1 MEQIAF
7 RLVSEEDLE
16 DVVKDLL
23 LDHVLDR
30 HGFFGLYYGF
40 EEFDDFNI
48 GLDRFVAMAVDNFEQ
63 DLIVHEEEAELVG
76 VYVVDDQLVKELQ
89 NKNAALVNLLPIS
102 CRNLG
107 VNCVPRVLTLQL
119 LVFHLSV
126 CCCCYCCIS
135 LLCYKLLF
143 PFCLLNV
150 LQVVVLCQ
158 ELHELRDDL
167 VQDDLLEILL
177 HFRSFL
183 ACEVLEELAN
193 ADFDPLLA
201 RVHHVLSQMAQE
213 DIVVLLLV
221 VGAQELANGRMV
233 HIVQKD
239 EQVVKDLDR
248 VRFEDVNLSHAWVLR
263 MQWVL
268 EILLDCGATRVDN
281 AVLVVGFGD
290 IVKIS

>member
-1 MEQIAF
+1 M
-7 RLVSEEDLE
+7 
-16 DVVKDLL
+16 
-23 LDHVLDR
+23 
-30 HGFFGLYYGF
+30 
-40 EEFDDFNI
+40 
-48 GLDRFVAMAVDNFEQ
+48 
-63 DLIVHEEEAELVG
+63 
-76 VYVVDDQLVKELQ
+76 
-89 NKNAALVNLLPIS
+89 
-102 CRNLG
+102 
-107 VNCVPRVLTLQL
+107 
-119 LVFHLSV
+119 SV
-126 CCCCYCCIS
+126 CCCYCCIS
-135 LLCYKLLF
+135 LLCCKLLF
-143 PFCLLNV
+143 SFCLLNV

-248 VRFEDVNLSHAWVLR
+248 VRFEDVYLSHAWVLR

>member
-63 DLIVHEEEAELVG
+63 DLIVHEEQAELVG
-76 VYVVDDQLVKELQ
+76 VYVVDDQLVEELQ

-119 LVFHLSV
+119 LIFHLSV
-126 CCCCYCCIS
+126 CCCIS
-135 LLCYKLLF
+135 LLCCKLLF

-213 DIVVLLLV
+213 DIVVLFLV

-248 VRFEDVNLSHAWVLR
+248 VRFEDVYLSHAWVLR

-268 EILLDCGATRVDN
+268 EILFDCGATRVDN
-281 AVLVVGFGD
+281 AVLVFGFGD